1 MLLLQVGRGSEFR
14 SAAKKMGYN
23 DSESTNT
30 VKGDDTKS
38 EDKPPARITI
48 PENSTL
54 SFEDFVQVYQEE
66 LTQGKFWGI
75 AHDLHRLNEP
85 LPNIGLFNARYDR
98 IYFSRALQ
106 PSAVLDTTSST
117 ACPNSDEPSDHLPVA
132 ASFVRK

>member
-14 SAAKKMGYN
+14 SAAKKMGYS
-23 DSESTNT
+23 DIKSMNT
-30 VKGDDTKS
+30 VKGDGTKA
-38 EDKPPARITI
+38 EDKPPAKIII
-48 PENSTL
+48 PENGTL
-54 SFEDFVQVYQEE
+54 SFEGFVEVYQEE

-85 LPNIGLFNARYDR
+85 LPNVGLFNARYDR
-98 IYFSRALQ
+98 MYFSQVLQ

-117 ACPNSDEPSDHLPVA
+117 ACPNSVEPSDHLPVA